1 MKTISLVAGLTLLV
15 LLAILLVA
23 NFGEASFTIHMIIH
37 MGTVAFAA
45 PLIAHALTGSTYR
58 KKMPFV
64 ERITPMPASFIELV
78 VVWFW
83 HVPAIR
89 AAADASSALSVFEQ
103 ISFFA
108 AGLLL
113 WLACLQPKEG
123 RIAGAMGLLFTSMHM
138 TLLGVLIALAPRPL
152 YGKDD
157 VTCFGIPL
165 SAVSDQQM
173 GGVFMLVAGAFS
185 YLVGGLVLVAGL
197 LREDH
202 RPTPVEKPRW

>member
-1 MKTISLVAGLTLLV
+1 MKAISFITGFTLLV

-23 NFGEASFTIHMIIH
+23 NFGNASFTIHMIIH

-58 KKMPFV
+58 EKMPLV
-64 ERITPMPASFIELV
+64 GRLTPMPASLIELV

-83 HVPAIR
+83 HLPAIR
-89 AAADASSALSVFEQ
+89 ATADASFILSVSEQ
-103 ISFFA
+103 ISFLA

-113 WLACLQPKEG
+113 WFACLQPKEG

-152 YGKDD
+152 YGGDD

-197 LREDH
+197 LREDQ
-202 RPTPVEKPRW
+202 RPTPVEKP